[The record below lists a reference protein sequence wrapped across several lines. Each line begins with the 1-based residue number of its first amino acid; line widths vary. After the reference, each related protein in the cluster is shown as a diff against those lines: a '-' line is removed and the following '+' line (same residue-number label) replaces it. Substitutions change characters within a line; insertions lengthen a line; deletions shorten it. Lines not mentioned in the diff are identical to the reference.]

1 MAGFGTHQRKDLK
14 LELRTGDSTIT
25 LVALSMLI
33 LLVLVLAFNP
43 TQGGSGDLAA
53 GALWVAL
60 IYAGMLGS
68 SRALI
73 AERENSCILGLLL
86 SPIDCAQ
93 IYAAKLAAA
102 FIFMMVAEAASII
115 LLMLFFNLE
124 FGMRLARLVPTVV
137 LGALGFSAVSTLL
150 ATIASRT
157 RAGDLLLPV
166 LVVPVFVPALIAGVK
181 ASAAALGGATIIEM
195 AGWLKIMIAFDV
207 LFVVAGYLLFDY
219 VVIED

>member
-1 MAGFGTHQRKDLK
+1 VSGFAAILRKDLK
-14 LELRTGDSTIT
+14 LELRTGDSTVT
-25 LVALSMLI
+25 LVALSVLI
-33 LLVLVLAFNP
+33 LLALVLAFDPN
-43 TQGGSGDLAA
+43 QGRSGDLAA
-53 GALWVAL
+53 GALWIAL
-60 IYAGMLGS
+60 IFAGMLGS

-73 AERENSCILGLLL
+73 AERHNGCILGLLL
-86 SPIDCAQ
+86 SPIDRAQ

-102 FIFMMVAEAASII
+102 FIFMMVAEVASVI

-124 FGMRLARLVPTVV
+124 FGIRLARLVPTVM
-137 LGALGFSAVSTLL
+137 LGGLGFSAISTLL

-166 LVVPVFVPALIAGVK
+166 LVVPMFVPALIAGVK
-181 ASAAALGGATIIEM
+181 ASAAALAGATLAAM
-195 AGWLKIMIAFDV
+195 ASWLKIMIAFDV